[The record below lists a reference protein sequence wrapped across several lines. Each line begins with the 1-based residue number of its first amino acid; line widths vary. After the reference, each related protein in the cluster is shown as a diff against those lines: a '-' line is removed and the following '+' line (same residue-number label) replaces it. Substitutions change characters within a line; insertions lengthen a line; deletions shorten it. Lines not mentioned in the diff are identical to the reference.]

1 MRPRIRSFVVVLTA
15 AAAAAAPFAIAAP
28 TTSDAVHVR
37 ATVARYPSVLTA
49 TDQAPPFSVDRRC
62 FAPAGHPDPEV
73 NAAGQPTNP
82 KWIERDD
89 LNQYCALLRTRDQLD
104 SPAFGYGNLSVG
116 AKMWI
121 KQAEQQL
128 ADGPQHVHG
137 GVTTLIPGSQGA
149 DPFRSVARWE
159 RLTGGRAIELKFNS
173 SDGAQLRG
181 HLWLPPKSIPRPTNG
196 YPGVVITDGSI
207 QAYENLYY
215 WAAEGLAQYGYEV
228 MTYD

>member
-1 MRPRIRSFVVVLTA
+1 MRPPGIRTFVVVLTA
-15 AAAAAAPFAIAAP
+15 AAAAAAPFALAAP
-28 TTSDAVHVR
+28 TTPAADHAR
-37 ATVARYPSVLTA
+37 ATLARAASVLTA

-82 KWIERDD
+82 TWIERDN

-128 ADGPQHVHG
+128 ADGPSHVHG
-137 GVTTLIPGSQGA
+137 GITTLIPGSQGA
-149 DPFRSVARWE
+149 DPF
-159 RLTGGRAIELKFNS
+159 
-173 SDGAQLRG
+173 
-181 HLWLPPKSIPRPTNG
+181 
-196 YPGVVITDGSI
+196 
-207 QAYENLYY
+207 
-215 WAAEGLAQYGYEV
+215 
-228 MTYD
+228 